1 LRSGEL
7 LNAQFALAKKNTV
20 PLANLHPGHFWKKY
34 GLPSRDLG
42 KDSVAR
48 AVAGLY

>member
-7 LNAQFALAKKNTV
+7 LNAQFALAQKNTV

-34 GLPSRDLG
+34 GLPGRDLG